1 MTFRSKFFTVVPF
14 VIALVLSG
22 GSLLI
27 NAAQPLAKIT
37 VEAGNY
43 TRIDTPVCVSLKDI
57 SQQIISHGRNSA
69 LWLEEVTGAIR
80 IPVAMQMEQQ
90 SEGPVLWWILSGTT
104 SAGGRRSYELLQGPS
119 AKSSDMAM
127 VKDVEIVKDDKAVLL
142 KKGDEKILQYNHAI
156 VPPPK
161 GKSDLYKRSGFIHP
175 LWSPSQMV
183 LTNIHPRDHCHHMG
197 IWMPW
202 THTKFEG
209 KQVNFWDLKGGQ
221 GTVRFVKFLST
232 VSGSVYAGF
241 QAEQEHV
248 ALQTRD
254 GEKVVLREVWDVR
267 VYNVGG
273 PEKGYRIVDFVSTQ
287 KNVAK
292 TPLYQ
297 DKYRYGGFGFR
308 GAGEW
313 DEKTAAYLTSEGKNR
328 KNGHATR
335 ARWCDTSGSI
345 NGQWAGVIHM
355 SHPKNFRHPES
366 MRIWPSGQMF
376 FNWAPS
382 QLGEWVMEPGK
393 SYVFRY
399 RMYVHEGKVDVSVAE
414 RAWNDFGNPPVVR
427 LEK

>member
-1 MTFRSKFFTVVPF
+1 MTFRSKFFIIVPF
-14 VIALVLSG
+14 VIALVLCC
-22 GSLLI
+22 GSQLI
-27 NAAQPLAKIT
+27 SAAQPLAKIT
-37 VEAGNY
+37 VEAGNH
-43 TRIDTPVCVSLKDI
+43 TRIDTPVCASLKNI
-57 SQQIISHGRNSA
+57 SQRIISHGRNTA
-69 LWLEEVTGAIR
+69 LRLEEVKGTIR

-90 SEGPVLWWILSGTT
+90 GEGPVLWWILSGTT
-104 SAGGRRSYELLQGPS
+104 PAGSNRSYELIQGQP
-119 AKSSDMAM
+119 AKSS
-127 VKDVEIVKDDKAVLL
+127 VVEVVKDDKVLLL
-142 KKGDEKILQYNHAI
+142 KKGGEKILQYNHAI

-161 GKSDLYKRSGFIHP
+161 GKSDSYKRSGFIHP

-183 LTNIHPRDHCHHMG
+183 LTNIHSPDHLHHMG

-209 KQVNFWDLKGGQ
+209 EPVDFWNLNGGQ
-221 GTVRFVKFLST
+221 GTVRFAKFLST
-232 VSGSVYAGF
+232 VGGPVYGGF

-248 ALQTRD
+248 VLQTGD

-313 DEKTAAYLTSEGKNR
+313 DEKTASYLTSEGKNR

-399 RMYVHEGKVDVSVAE
+399 RMYVHEGKVDASVAE
-414 RAWNDFGNPPVVR
+414 RAWNDFGNPPVVK

>member
-1 MTFRSKFFTVVPF
+1 MTYRSKFITVILF
-14 VIALVLSG
+14 VIALALSG
-22 GSLLI
+22 GSQLI

-37 VEAGNY
+37 VEAGNH
-43 TRIDTPVCVSLKDI
+43 TRIDTPVCVSLKNI
-57 SQQIISHGRNSA
+57 SQQIISHGRNAA
-69 LWLEEVTGAIR
+69 LRLEEVKGAIR
-80 IPVAMQMEQQ
+80 IPVAMQIEQQ
-90 SEGPVLWWILSGTT
+90 SEGSVLWWILSGTT
-104 SAGGRRSYELLQGPS
+104 PAGGRRSYELLQGRP
-119 AKSSDMAM
+119 AQSSDMEI
-127 VKDVEIVKDDKAVLL
+127 VKDVEIVKDDKVLLL

-161 GKSDLYKRSGFIHP
+161 GESDLYKRSGFIHP

-183 LTNIHPRDHCHHMG
+183 LTNIHPRNHCHHMG

-209 KQVNFWDLKGGQ
+209 EPVNFWDLKGGQ
-221 GTVRFVKFLST
+221 GTVRFAKFLST
-232 VSGSVYAGF
+232 VGGPVYGGF

-248 ALQTRD
+248 ALQTGD

-287 KNVAK
+287 TNVAK
-292 TPLYQ
+292 SPLYQ
-297 DKYRYGGFGFR
+297 DEYRYGGFGFR

-345 NGQWAGVIHM
+345 NDQWAGVIHM

-399 RMYVHEGKVDVSVAE
+399 RMYVHEGKIDASVAE
-414 RAWNDFGNPPVVR
+414 RAWNDFGNPPVVK
-427 LEK
+427 LER

>member
-1 MTFRSKFFTVVPF
+1 MTFRSKFFTVMLFIIV
-14 VIALVLSG
+14 LVLSCG
-22 GSLLI
+22 LQRI

-37 VEAGNY
+37 VEAGNH
-43 TRIDTPVCVSLKDI
+43 TRIDTPVRVSLKDV
-57 SQQIISHGRNSA
+57 SQRIISYGISSA
-69 LWLEEVTGAIR
+69 LRLEELKGAIR

-104 SAGGRRSYELLQGPS
+104 PAGGSRSYELIQGQP
-119 AKSSDMAM
+119 AKSS
-127 VKDVEIVKDDKAVLL
+127 VVEVVKDDKALLL
-142 KKGDEKILQYNHAI
+142 KKGDEKILQYNHATA
-156 VPPPK
+156 PLPK
-161 GKSDLYKRSGFIHP
+161 GKSKLYERSGFIHP

-183 LTNIHPRDHCHHMG
+183 LTNINPRDHYHHMG

-209 KQVNFWDLKGGQ
+209 KQVDFWNIGEGQ

-308 GAGEW
+308 GAVEW
-313 DEKTAAYLTSEGKNR
+313 DEKTASYLTSEGKNR

-414 RAWNDFGNPPVVR
+414 RAWNDFGNQPVVR

>member
-1 MTFRSKFFTVVPF
+1 MTFRSKFFIIVPF
-14 VIALVLSG
+14 VIALVLCC
-22 GSLLI
+22 GSQLI
-27 NAAQPLAKIT
+27 SAAQPLAKIT
-37 VEAGNY
+37 VEAGNH
-43 TRIDTPVCVSLKDI
+43 TRIDTPVCASLKNI
-57 SQQIISHGRNSA
+57 SQRIISHGRNTA
-69 LWLEEVTGAIR
+69 LRLEEVKGTIR

-90 SEGPVLWWILSGTT
+90 GEGPVLWWILSGTT
-104 SAGGRRSYELLQGPS
+104 PAGSNRSYELIQGQP
-119 AKSSDMAM
+119 AKSS
-127 VKDVEIVKDDKAVLL
+127 VVEVVKDDKVLLL
-142 KKGDEKILQYNHAI
+142 KKGGEKILQYNHAI

-161 GKSDLYKRSGFIHP
+161 GKSDSYKRSGFIHP

-183 LTNIHPRDHCHHMG
+183 LTNIHSPDHLHHMG

-209 KQVNFWDLKGGQ
+209 EPVDFWNLNGGQ
-221 GTVRFVKFLST
+221 GTVRFAKFLST
-232 VSGSVYAGF
+232 VGGPVYGGF

-248 ALQTRD
+248 VLQTGD

-292 TPLYQ
+292 SPLHQ

-345 NGQWAGVIHM
+345 NGKWAGVIHM

-366 MRIWPSGQMF
+366 MRIWPSGQIF

-399 RMYVHEGKVDVSVAE
+399 RMYVHEGKVDASVAE
-414 RAWNDFGNPPVVR
+414 RAWNDFGNPPVVK